1 MSAAPI
7 GEAAAQLLDEYVE
20 RIDSGRFEEWLELF
34 TEDASY
40 QVLPR
45 ENLERNLPASLI
57 LCTSRNMLRDR
68 IVSLRNANLYNPHY
82 DRHLVSGV
90 TVAPAEADGTWRLR
104 ANYAV
109 YQTSHEGQSRLFSVG
124 GYRDRLCRQNGRLL
138 FCEKLVIVD
147 TFAVPSMLATP
158 L

>member
-20 RIDSGRFEEWLELF
+20 RIDSDRLEEWLELF

-45 ENLERNLPASLI
+45 ENLEQDLPASII
-57 LCTSRNMLRDR
+57 LCTNKKMLRDR

-90 TVAPAEADGTWRLR
+90 RVKAESEGVWQLT

-109 YQTSHEGQSRLFSVG
+109 YQSTHEGQSKLFSVG
-124 GYRDRLCRQNGRLL
+124 GYRDKVRMEGGRLL
-138 FCEKLVIVD
+138 FSKKLVIVD
-147 TFAVPSMLATP
+147 TFAVPSLLATP